1 VVLLIGVS
9 PLVLGYGLLAGRR
22 WARRLGVF
30 LWVGLAVA
38 AAGAQVLA
46 GGGADQLG
54 YELLWGAIL
63 SGLAYWYLYGNA
75 RVRAYY
81 RQLEGRGS

>member
-1 VVLLIGVS
+1 VS
-9 PLVLGYGLLAGRR
+9 RRHEFGDSQRFVMGPEVEGLEAL
-22 WARRLGVF
+22 
-30 LWVGLAVA
+30 
-38 AAGAQVLA
+38 AAGAQVLT
-46 GGGADQLG
+46 GGGADQFG